1 MNWRLVEA
9 SSDVNF
15 LWNEERTLAAGDY
28 AEEGRNFSDLLVVA
42 PNASFVPNAQEFPQL
57 SLLRASF
64 ERPQ

>member
-1 MNWRLVEA
+1 
-9 SSDVNF
+9 
-15 LWNEERTLAAGDY
+15 LAAGDY

-42 PNASFVPNAQEFPQL
+42 PNASFVRNAQEFPQL